1 MLPEETSVPLR
12 VQVFG
17 RNSGDWLCMTT
28 SMCSMH
34 STSSSSS
41 GRRNPVTPA
50 SLSIAEDDERPGGEF
65 IQSVVMTGQIIEA
78 LAAAGQPM
86 RLTALANQLGEPKA
100 KMHRHLSTL
109 KHLGFVEQ
117 DAKTET
123 YRLGLKLVHIGQA
136 ATDQFVDQTDA
147 EAGHLLRRL
156 AEPYMARLRDLTHQ
170 TVVLSTPANGDAII
184 GAVIDSPNLV
194 TISVRLG
201 YRLPAHASAQG
212 RLNLA
217 FGPTA
222 LQQRVLARKLQALTP
237 RTITDPA
244 RLRER
249 LALVRQQLYE
259 ISMDET
265 LLGISALAAPI
276 LNYDNDLVGAIA
288 VVGTTQY
295 VHEPADPEQL
305 QLLRACTKAISLRL
319 NSTGYE
325 GLGIP
330 NMREFIFD

>member
-1 MLPEETSVPLR
+1 MDMRRAPRRTGEPLR
-12 VQVFG
+12 SLAQ
-17 RNSGDWLCMTT
+17 
-28 SMCSMH
+28 
-34 STSSSSS
+34 
-41 GRRNPVTPA
+41 RRGHRVIAAPQTV
-50 SLSIAEDDERPGGEF
+50 AEDEDRPGGDV
-65 IQSVVMTGQIIEA
+65 IQSVVVTGQIIEA

-136 ATDQFVDQTDA
+136 ATDQFD
-147 EAGHLLRRL
+147 LRRL
-156 AEPYMARLRDLTHQ
+156 AEPYMTRLRDLTHQ
-170 TVVLSTPANGDAII
+170 TIVLSTPANGDAII
-184 GAVIDSPNLV
+184 GAVVDSPNLV

-217 FGPTA
+217 FGQPS
-222 LQQRVLARKLQALTP
+222 LQQRVLARKLQAFTP
-237 RTITDPA
+237 RTITDPV

-276 LNYDNDLVGAIA
+276 LNYDNELVGAIA

>member
-1 MLPEETSVPLR
+1 MKVDTPDMVEAEER
-12 VQVFG
+12 
-17 RNSGDWLCMTT
+17 SGGSDL
-28 SMCSMH
+28 
-34 STSSSSS
+34 
-41 GRRNPVTPA
+41 
-50 SLSIAEDDERPGGEF
+50 

-100 KMHRHLSTL
+100 KTHRHLSTL
-109 KHLGFVEQ
+109 KHLGFVDQ

-136 ATDQFVDQTDA
+136 ATDQFD
-147 EAGHLLRRL
+147 LRRL
-156 AEPYMARLRDLTHQ
+156 AEPYMVRLRDLTHQ

-184 GAVIDSPNLV
+184 SAVIDSPNLV

-217 FGPTA
+217 FAPLA
-222 LQQRVLARKLQALTP
+222 MQQRILARKLQALTP
-237 RTITDPA
+237 RTLVDPA
-244 RLRER
+244 QLRER
-249 LALVRQQLYE
+249 LAQIRQQLFDV
-259 ISMDET
+259 SMDET
-265 LLGISALAAPI
+265 LLGISAVAAPI
-276 LNYDNDLVGAIA
+276 LNFDNALVGTIA

-295 VHEPADPEQL
+295 VHEPVDPEQL
-305 QLLRACTKAISLRL
+305 KLLRACTKAISLKL
-319 NSTGYE
+319 NSTAYE

-330 NMREFIFD
+330 NLQEFIFD